1 MNQTD
6 FPDAL
11 ADTATSLRLAGG
23 RAVPRPPLL
32 ARLLRALE
40 RRYDAVQHNGADAV
54 RGAFRERLAALGSS
68 LSLRLPGT
76 DETLSGTVQ
85 GITATGALRLR
96 TADGTE
102 KTVHAGEVTT
112 RR

>member
-1 MNQTD
+1 M
-6 FPDAL
+6 
-11 ADTATSLRLAGG
+11 
-23 RAVPRPPLL
+23 PRPPLL

-40 RRYDAVQHNGADAV
+40 RRYDAVQHNGAGSV

-85 GITATGALRLR
+85 GITETGALRLR
-96 TADGTE
+96 TADGVE